1 MSVTVTDPGEA
12 MGQKIGQEIGQ
23 EMDALAAD
31 RADSA
36 VCAALLRTAVL
47 WWAWMG
53 LCGLT
58 LAMLCVA
65 QGAWVWLSLAW
76 PMWLAGTWLTMR
88 LRLDATLFHG
98 LAQAGGAL
106 HAGLALDGAL
116 IRVLGVPPRPS
127 ADGAQRTMASRV
139 AGAMRL
145 FRVLLALC
153 MAHGLLLLAFVLQR
167 AFSWW

>member
-1 MSVTVTDPGEA
+1 MSVSVTDPGEA
-12 MGQKIGQEIGQ
+12 MGQKIGH

-65 QGAWVWLSLAW
+65 QGAWGWLSLAW

-88 LRLDATLFHG
+88 LRLDASLFHG

-106 HAGLALDGAL
+106 HAGPALDGAL
-116 IRVLGVPPRPS
+116 TRVLGVSPWPS

-153 MAHGLLLLAFVLQR
+153 VAHGLLLLAFVLQR
-167 AFSWW
+167 TFGW

>member
-1 MSVTVTDPGEA
+1 MSAVDQGEGIVEE
-12 MGQKIGQEIGQ
+12 MGQEKA
-23 EMDALAAD
+23 ALAAD

-58 LAMLCVA
+58 LAMLCMA
-65 QGAWVWLSLAW
+65 QGAWGWLSLAW

-106 HAGLALDGAL
+106 HAGPALDGAL
-116 IRVLGVPPRPS
+116 TRVLGVPPRPS
-127 ADGAQRTMASRV
+127 ADGAPRTMASRV

-145 FRVLLALC
+145 FRFLLALC
-153 MAHGLLLLAFVLQR
+153 VTHGLLLLAFVLQR